1 MASIEVGI
9 SHSPYAYA
17 DRGRADFDSRWH
29 DNLTV
34 YVTARVENSGNA
46 SGTVYLKLYDL
57 ARGGP
62 NEDAGAIQSTP
73 PTTVGAML
81 GDEGTPTPANLA
93 VQQSVARD
101 AYVDFVAEV
110 TDGSSPPNVLAS
122 RQFSVNAYNI
132 PTAPEL
138 SSGAINVRVA

>member
-29 DNLTV
+29 ANLTV

-73 PTTVGAML
+73 PTAVGAAQL
-81 GDEGTPTPANLA
+81 DEAGTPTPANLA

-101 AYVDFVAEV
+101 AYVNFVAEV
-110 TDGSSPPNVLAS
+110 TDRTGNVLAS